1 MLTKIVRSHPR
12 DRLARKVKEL
22 NDAANEIL
30 ITKIIL
36 PKKNNEMPLH
46 PRERKKL
53 KEQKI
58 AVKKSEA
65 LVLDFEFDSEEILD
79 KAYFSILRRL
89 ARKKF

>member
-1 MLTKIVRSHPR
+1 
-12 DRLARKVKEL
+12 
-22 NDAANEIL
+22 
-30 ITKIIL
+30 
-36 PKKNNEMPLH
+36 MPLH

>member
-1 MLTKIVRSHPR
+1 
-12 DRLARKVKEL
+12 
-22 NDAANEIL
+22 
-30 ITKIIL
+30 
-36 PKKNNEMPLH
+36 MPLH

-58 AVKKSEA
+58 EA